1 MIVAVSGP
9 YSHDIAQALF
19 GTRSSTNMQSATFS
33 YSLVNSMILLY
44 IKILFLLSLHIV
56 TTDNKIDDNK
66 RATCSS
72 FRITNEIRERVSMII
87 VQLIRA
93 HIFLSRAVPVELFSV
108 FVLT

>member
-19 GTRSSTNMQSATFS
+19 GPRSSTNMQSATFS

-56 TTDNKIDDNK
+56 TIDTTK
-66 RATCSS
+66 L
-72 FRITNEIRERVSMII
+72 MII
-87 VQLIRA
+87 KEQLVV
-93 HIFLSRAVPVELFSV
+93 H
-108 FVLT
+108 FV